1 MTPSSVT
8 GLHCL
13 SRRTFL
19 SYLLVLGAD
28 MLLTSGGWSAS
39 AEGTAREGRHARH
52 WLSAN
57 DPSLDC
63 RSCHDVSEKIPPKPY
78 VHAKPIVRCILCAK
92 NCMIAPGERGVCRA
106 RMNEKGKL
114 FSLVYGKPVA
124 LHLDPI
130 EKKPFYHFLPGKQ
143 AYSLGTTGC
152 PLSCQFCQNWE
163 ISQAMPED
171 IAAPYRS
178 PEQIRQEASI
188 RSAPVIAFTYNEP
201 TVFFEYMM
209 DIATLAKEKGIRCVV
224 VSCGFMNPQPLQ
236 EMCTMMDAIKIDLK
250 GFSGDF
256 YRRFCKAELEPVLR
270 SIKTVAKSKAH
281 LEIVNLVIPGL
292 NDSLPMMTELIRWVA
307 GEIGPDVPIHF
318 TRFHPDYQMRNL
330 PPTPVAT
337 LEKAYDLALQAGLR
351 YPYVGNVPA
360 HPGNHTRCPNCHRV
374 VIERN
379 GFFVVSNHLEAGKC
393 RYCGAGVSGVWI

>member
-63 RSCHDVSEKIPPKPY
+63 RSCHEASEKIPPKPY

-171 IAAPYRS
+171 IAAPCRS
-178 PEQIRQEASI
+178 PE
-188 RSAPVIAFTYNEP
+188 
-201 TVFFEYMM
+201 
-209 DIATLAKEKGIRCVV
+209 
-224 VSCGFMNPQPLQ
+224 
-236 EMCTMMDAIKIDLK
+236 
-250 GFSGDF
+250 
-256 YRRFCKAELEPVLR
+256 
-270 SIKTVAKSKAH
+270 
-281 LEIVNLVIPGL
+281 
-292 NDSLPMMTELIRWVA
+292 
-307 GEIGPDVPIHF
+307 
-318 TRFHPDYQMRNL
+318 
-330 PPTPVAT
+330 
-337 LEKAYDLALQAGLR
+337 
-351 YPYVGNVPA
+351 
-360 HPGNHTRCPNCHRV
+360 
-374 VIERN
+374 
-379 GFFVVSNHLEAGKC
+379 
-393 RYCGAGVSGVWI
+393 